1 MHRHHTAITLNLK
14 GYTRYDFFFNLLKS
28 GRLKTEM
35 LAAEAGLL
43 HVNVQVKGRVTS
55 YSERKGLPGAVET
68 EPQHVT
74 RLALRSRS
82 PCF

>member
-1 MHRHHTAITLNLK
+1 
-14 GYTRYDFFFNLLKS
+14 
-28 GRLKTEM
+28 M

-43 HVNVQVKGRVTS
+43 HVNVQVKGTVTS
-55 YSERKGLPGAVET
+55 YPERKGLPGAVEK

-74 RLALRSRS
+74 RLALSSRS

>member
-1 MHRHHTAITLNLK
+1 
-14 GYTRYDFFFNLLKS
+14 
-28 GRLKTEM
+28 M
-35 LAAEAGLL
+35 LAAEAALL
-43 HVNVQVKGRVTS
+43 HVNVQVKGTVTS
-55 YSERKGLPGAVET
+55 YPERKGLPGVVET